1 MSNFVKYSR
10 LMLSC
15 AVPDIAMAA
24 RYEKERAVD
33 HLKDVQASL
42 VGIDVATNSF
52 TMRILDRKAF
62 GDYIAGEAARFW
74 LASMFSLV
82 RASQSEEKSAAWQ
95 VIELYYAAYYAA
107 HFVIRITGQSISQMD
122 SAAANQ
128 VQRNNLTGTPF
139 RPNAGLY
146 KLEYKDL
153 DNVRFVPVPK
163 GGGSHKT
170 AWASWESTITELLSH
185 TTEDISEYFEQS
197 ISLIEHQKRISP
209 GSYNTPSDIRAE
221 INYQFKGQLWPFEE
235 RPKRYIEKINAM
247 VLSSDKKISGGATQ
261 PEALIA
267 SAKYIIYLAHSLVD
281 SSVKR
286 YPKSI
291 LNMLH
296 QKHLASYSSALE
308 KLSGSEN

>member
-1 MSNFVKYSR
+1 MSMFAKYSR

-24 RYEKERAVD
+24 RYQKERAVD
-33 HLKDVQASL
+33 NLKDVQASL
-42 VGIDVATNSF
+42 IGVDASSNSF
-52 TMRILDRKAF
+52 TMRILDRKGF

-82 RASQSEEKSAAWQ
+82 RASQSEEKNAAWQ

-107 HFVIRITGQSISQMD
+107 HFAIRITGQSISQMD
-122 SAAANQ
+122 SGATNQ
-128 VQRNNLTGTPF
+128 VQRNNLTGSPF
-139 RPNAGLY
+139 KPNTGLY

-153 DNVRFVPVPK
+153 DNVKFTPIPK
-163 GGGSHKT
+163 GGGSHKS
-170 AWASWESTITELLSH
+170 AWASWESTIRELLAH
-185 TTEDISEYFEQS
+185 TEEDISEYIEQS
-197 ISLIEHQKRISP
+197 VSLLEHQKRISP
-209 GSYNTPSDIRAE
+209 GSYNAPSEIRAE

-247 VLSSDKKISGGATQ
+247 VASSDKKISGSASQ
-261 PEALIA
+261 PEVLITT
-267 SAKYIIYLAHSLVD
+267 SKYIIYLAHALVE

-296 QKHLASYSSALE
+296 QKHLPSYLPALE
-308 KLSGSEN
+308 NLKEV